1 MKLPGLLLATLLL
14 ATSAARASCDV
25 DAGSVAFGVIDVLRT
40 SQSTGRVTIRC
51 DAGLTVQVGLSA
63 GGGGVERRLSGPG
76 TDVIPYFLY
85 GDPTGAAPWGDG
97 MVIGLPKAVTVDAG
111 RPADVPIYGVIPP
124 TPGVQPG
131 TYVDTLLVTLIF

>member
-1 MKLPGLLLATLLL
+1 MKLATPLLVLLLA
-14 ATSAARASCDV
+14 APAARASCDA

-76 TDVIPYFLY
+76 SDVIPYYLY
-85 GDPTGAAPWGDG
+85 ADPGGATPWGDG
-97 MVIGLPKAVTVDAG
+97 MVIGLPVSVSVDGG
-111 RPADVPIYGVIPP
+111 RPADLPVYGLIPP